1 MTLFRAPRSLAV
13 LLLAA
18 AALAT
23 AQPARAQV
31 RIVDDRGQTVTLP
44 APARRIVSL
53 TPSLSETVCAIGA
66 CDRLVGVDR
75 YASWPASV
83 LALPK
88 VGSVDHPQ
96 VEGIVALKPDLV
108 LLKPRSK
115 VADQLESL
123 GIPVLALDAKTHAD
137 VRRVMQTLAVAVGR
151 PAAGDAPWQ
160 RIEKNL
166 AAAAARVPPAWS
178 GARVYFEVHGASA
191 AGEASFIGE
200 TLARL
205 GLKNIVPAASGPFA
219 RVNPEFVVRADPDL
233 LMASAHS
240 ELIAMTGRPGWS
252 RMKAIRGSQ
261 TCAFA
266 PDRLDVMMR
275 PGPRLDEAADEVVA
289 CLTRLSTRLP

>member
-1 MTLFRAPRSLAV
+1 MTLSRASRFLAF

-53 TPSLSETVCAIGA
+53 TPSLSEAVCAIGA

-96 VEGIVALKPDLV
+96 VEGIVALQPDLV

-123 GIPVLALDAKTHAD
+123 GIKI
-137 VRRVMQTLAVAVGR
+137 GR
-151 PAAGDAPWQ
+151 
-160 RIEKNL
+160 
-166 AAAAARVPPAWS
+166 
-178 GARVYFEVHGASA
+178 
-191 AGEASFIGE
+191 
-200 TLARL
+200 
-205 GLKNIVPAASGPFA
+205 
-219 RVNPEFVVRADPDL
+219 
-233 LMASAHS
+233 AH
-240 ELIAMTGRPGWS
+240 
-252 RMKAIRGSQ
+252 
-261 TCAFA
+261 
-266 PDRLDVMMR
+266 V
-275 PGPRLDEAADEVVA
+275 
-289 CLTRLSTRLP
+289 